1 MKKRIMYLLT
11 TSLLLSGCGKENSNN
26 NNNVNQGSNEQLLS
40 RIGELESELNDL
52 RKENA
57 ELKSGLGDQQNE
69 INDIQEQVDANTENS
84 TQETKSNSVLG
95 IEDEW
100 VVDGQWKLKVLDV
113 KRTQNRNEYA
123 DTDPAEVVIVSYTY
137 ENLGYE
143 NEYSE
148 GLFLAPEQIIDEQGS
163 VGHSYPGEQT
173 HYPDEIPA
181 GSKVDIAEAI
191 FGINNASNE
200 VTVNFAKHD
209 SNGNNQKASFK
220 VPVN

>member
-1 MKKRIMYLLT
+1 MRKFIPIIL
-11 TSLLLSGCGKENSNN
+11 SLALVFSACGKDEPK
-26 NNNVNQGSNEQLLS
+26 QTNEQQTVEQLMA
-40 RIGELESELNDL
+40 RIGELESQLSEIK
-52 RKENA
+52 KEN
-57 ELKSGLGDQQNE
+57 ENLKSGLGNQQNE

-100 VVDGQWKLKVLDV
+100 VVDGQWKLKILDV

-148 GLFLAPEQIIDEQGS
+148 GLYLAPEQIIDEQGS

-173 HYPDEIPA
+173 HYPDEISA